1 MQQPAYTPARP
12 EGFSLTEILV
22 VVSII
27 AVIAAVAIPLLHS
40 QDSKKLDAAAVEVGN
55 ALRLALSE
63 AGRTG
68 AYVLVDAKTAAGHLK
83 LLKSDATAADLG
95 AVNDPITKRAVDLA
109 TAEAA
114 SSAPVSMAARFMQSG
129 VPYLQLLIGPG
140 PQLQVFDGPAT
151 NKGVLQAGSGIV
163 LGLGTQSVTVTINET
178 TGFVTIP

>member
-1 MQQPAYTPARP
+1 LQPAYLSARP
-12 EGFSLTEILV
+12 GGFSLTEILV

-27 AVIAAVAIPLLHS
+27 AVIAAVAVPLLQS

-55 ALRLALSE
+55 ALRFALNE

-83 LLKSDATAADLG
+83 LLKSDATGANLG
-95 AVNDPITKRAVDLA
+95 AVNDPLTKRAVDIV
-109 TAEAA
+109 TAEAT
-114 SSAPVSMAARFMQSG
+114 SSAPVSMTARFMQSG

-140 PQLQVFDGPAT
+140 LQLQVFDGPAT

-163 LGLGTQSVTVTINET
+163 LALGTQSVTVTINET
-178 TGFVTIP
+178 TGFVAIP